1 MTQVQLPGASIN
13 LALRQVKMG
22 VWWST
27 GQVKL
32 QCQYSQLLWIISIQK
47 QFQNLTLQ
55 DEKNNESEA

>member
-13 LALRQVKMG
+13 LALRQVKME

-32 QCQYSQLLWIISIQK
+32 QCEYSLVMDNFHSKTISK
-47 QFQNLTLQ
+47 LN
-55 DEKNNESEA
+55 AAR